1 MSIAPLVLFA
11 ALAAAPIA
19 EPDPTVLVAKLGSAE
34 PAERAKAA
42 DSLKALGREALP
54 ALQKAMNAGGT
65 DVGKRAS
72 ALWDTIQ
79 RDLMTRPSM
88 VRMVAQN
95 KPILDVLKDL
105 ETQSGVTLQMNER
118 SREELVALREPAPV
132 SLWTALERLGLK
144 GVYHQNGGNGKF
156 PELDLRTEPLWAFT
170 SSAGPFRVSL
180 MGLHLHHDRQLIR
193 GPWEKIDRFGQRIG
207 VPSDD
212 LKGDKVTFFG
222 GLEVMVEPRMW
233 FNQEAPARLTEAS
246 DDLGQSLVPETAGIE
261 TRLSDNAHFSFYSGS
276 GVMQVRTEFRLRPTK
291 NAGRVAQ
298 LRGVVPVM
306 LHLRRPDPALIIPLK
321 GAAGKTFRCDD
332 AEFSIDSVN
341 DSPTATNVSM
351 TVRLNVD
358 KAELPGHP
366 DGDLITTRLQVMGA
380 HQLQLTDAGGTVL
393 AYSAGGGWGGGSAP
407 SVYHWNIGTFQHG
420 GASHLRYYSMLRV
433 RSEAAF
439 DFRDVPLP

>member
-1 MSIAPLVLFA
+1 MSIVPLVLFA
-11 ALAAAPIA
+11 ALAAAPAA
-19 EPDPTVLVAKLGSAE
+19 ERDPTVLVAKLSSAE

-42 DSLKALGREALP
+42 ESLKALGRGALP
-54 ALQKAMNAGGT
+54 ALQKAMNAADT
-65 DVGKRAS
+65 EPGKRAL
-72 ALWDTIQ
+72 ALWETIQ
-79 RDLMTRPSM
+79 RDLMTRPSL
-88 VRMVAQN
+88 VWLVGQN
-95 KPILDVLKDL
+95 RRIADVVEDL
-105 ETQSGVTLQMNER
+105 ETQTGLTLRFQGSQEGK
-118 SREELVALREPAPV
+118 VALREPAPV

-144 GVYHQNGGNGKF
+144 GIYLHDKGIGKF
-156 PELDLRTEPLWAFT
+156 PELNFREDGGWAFT
-170 SSAGPFRVSL
+170 STAGPFRVSL

-193 GPWEKIDRFGQRIG
+193 GPWERIDRFGERIG

-212 LKGDKVTFFG
+212 LKGDMVTFFG

-246 DDLGQSLVPETAGIE
+246 DDLGQSLVPETAGVE
-261 TRLSDNAHFSFYSGS
+261 TRLSDDAHFSFYGGS
-276 GVMQVRTEFRLRPTK
+276 GVTQMRTEFRLRPTK

-332 AEFSIDSVN
+332 AEFTIDSVD
-341 DSPTATNVSM
+341 DSPTATNVAM

-358 KAELPGHP
+358 KAELPDHA
-366 DGDLITTRLQVMGA
+366 DGELITTRLRVMGA

-393 AYSAGGGWGGGSAP
+393 AYSTGSGGGGASAP
-407 SVYHWNIGTFQHG
+407 SVFHWNIGTFQNGH
-420 GASHLRYYSMLRV
+420 ASHLRYYSMLRV

-439 DFRDVPLP
+439 DFRNVPLP